1 MDIDERMFK
10 MELKKKIMDRVDCT
24 FYFILNKKDVYITLK
39 EEYRNRICRWCAE
52 TAGVRNYIVRYGS
65 DIRSGLKLKE
75 EFRQKSEE
83 QVDIIYVNFEESEAT
98 LLNPWQRMLFF
109 NTVRQLE
116 EDVDTLEIV
125 QQILED
131 SERNDCDLEAYKH
144 IPESVVERMGDEQHA
159 EGNIC
164 YGGYSYRENIF
175 HRDTLC

>member
-52 TAGVRNYIVRYGS
+52 TAEVRNYIVRYGP

-75 EFRQKSEE
+75 EFQQKSEE
-83 QVDIIYVNFEESEAT
+83 QVCIIYVNFEEGEAT

-131 SERNDCDLEAYKH
+131 SEQNDYKKLK
-144 IPESVVERMGDEQHA
+144 
-159 EGNIC
+159 EGEKNMKEGRFC
-164 YGGYSYRENIF
+164 
-175 HRDTLC
+175 